1 VSGELD
7 LGLVATR
14 AWEDAG
20 VASLVALTTPFLI
33 TDEALVDDV
42 VGGPI
47 ADELMSGLNK
57 VGVVG
62 LALIPEGLRH
72 PFAFDTPLLVRTT
85 TEARSSPHPDRRPQG
100 RCSPRPARRPTRTPR
115 RRTSTLGRT
124 PRTLATDTAGS

>member
-14 AWEDAG
+14 AWEDAW
-20 VASLVALTTPFLI
+20 VASLAALTTPFLI

-62 LALIPEGLRH
+62 VALIPEGLRH
-72 PFAFDTPLLVRTT
+72 PFAFDTPLLGPDDHRGKVIAAPGSASARALFASPGATT
-85 TEARSSPHPDRRPQG
+85 NEDSPSPDEHAGADSSYVGH
-100 RCSPRPARRPTRTPR
+100 
-115 RRTSTLGRT
+115 
-124 PRTLATDTAGS
+124 